1 MAPHIALEETGA
13 AYNAVE
19 IDEVGGEHLT
29 EVYRRII
36 GMLERALT
44 IWTCL
49 SAPGGGVTVNVCF
62 RPKADTG
69 ETLTPIV
76 AQRPSSPAALP
87 KRRIRG
93 GKDVGWNAWL
103 GGFTNVLPAPYQT
116 GRQGR

>member
-1 MAPHIALEETGA
+1 MLTLYYAPGACSMAPHIALEETGA

-49 SAPGGGVTVNVCF
+49 SAPGGGVTVNVGF
-62 RPKADTG
+62 RPGAHFR
-69 ETLTPIV
+69 V
-76 AQRPSSPAALP
+76 AR
-87 KRRIRG
+87 
-93 GKDVGWNAWL
+93 
-103 GGFTNVLPAPYQT
+103 
-116 GRQGR
+116 